1 SGRCRSHSRPPKAP
15 SCPAPPPPMRPAEG
29 DLMTTLPA
37 MNPTT
42 ATVAREVPAA
52 TEEQITATLNRAR
65 TAYESWK
72 DTSFAQ
78 RAEVL
83 RAVAAHMR
91 ENVEELAPLM
101 TEEMGKPITEASGEV
116 DKADWAAEHYADHA
130 AASLATEHLTSDASS
145 SYVQYLPLG
154 TVLGVL
160 PWNAPFWLA
169 FRFASPALMAGNTAV
184 MKHDPHVPG
193 CAAAIEEAFRAV

>member
-1 SGRCRSHSRPPKAP
+1 
-15 SCPAPPPPMRPAEG
+15 MRPAEG
-29 DLMTTLPA
+29 DLMTTLTA

-42 ATVAREVPAA
+42 GTVAREVPAA

-101 TEEMGKPITEASGEV
+101 TEEMGKPITEARGEV
-116 DKADWAAEHYADHA
+116 AKAAWAAEHYADHA
-130 AASLATEHLTSDASS
+130 EEYLAAQHITSDASS
-145 SYVQYLPLG
+145 SYVQHLPLG
-154 TVLGVL
+154 TVLGLL

-169 FRFASPALMAGNTAV
+169 FRFAAPALRAGTSAAQ
-184 MKHDPHVPG
+184 PG
-193 CAAAIEEAFRAV
+193 TWGSR

>member
-1 SGRCRSHSRPPKAP
+1 
-15 SCPAPPPPMRPAEG
+15 MRPAEG
-29 DLMTTLPA
+29 DLMTTLTA

-42 ATVAREVPAA
+42 GTVAREVPAA
-52 TEEQITATLNRAR
+52 TEEQITAILNRAR

-101 TEEMGKPITEASGEV
+101 TEEMGKPITEARGEV
-116 DKADWAAEHYADHA
+116 AKAAWAAEHR
-130 AASLATEHLTSDASS
+130 SEEHTSELQSRGHL
-145 SYVQYLPLG
+145 VCRLL
-154 TVLGVL
+154 LE
-160 PWNAPFWLA
+160 
-169 FRFASPALMAGNTAV
+169 
-184 MKHDPHVPG
+184 K
-193 CAAAIEEAFRAV
+193 